1 MVTRLGSM
9 AACLIIPLI
18 AAAPA
23 MAGSQ
28 PGSGRMVV
36 AEYMRVV
43 PAGTANHC
51 TRVCVKARDMG
62 GKAEPVCVEW
72 KKVC

>member
-1 MVTRLGSM
+1 MATRLGLT
-9 AACLIIPLI
+9 AACLIIPLT
-18 AAAPA
+18 ALAPA
-23 MAGSQ
+23 MAGGQ
-28 PGSGRMVV
+28 PASGRIVV
-36 AEYMRVV
+36 AEYMRAV

-62 GKAEPVCVEW
+62 GKAAPVCVEW

>member
-1 MVTRLGSM
+1 MTRMLSLAGV
-9 AACLIIPLI
+9 AL
-18 AAAPA
+18 AAAVAATAAPVPQNA
-23 MAGSQ
+23 TGS
-28 PGSGRMVV
+28 PFVV
-36 AEYMRVV
+36 AEYMRAV
-43 PAGTANHC
+43 PGGTANHC